1 MKIANFDPADDWHTY
16 EIQWTPNYISWALD
30 GQEVRKVQGTASVRD
45 ITKAKALFMDFWTP
59 EFAGWG
65 DNMEDDATMPWYTRY
80 DWVEVYDYN
89 QWNDSFTLKWRDDF
103 NTLDL
108 DRWFRSDGWSFDL
121 NSSLFLASNTYVEN
135 GKLVLKMEV
144 NDYQDKP
151 IDNTVYYWANAC
163 RED

>member
-1 MKIANFDPADDWHTY
+1 
-16 EIQWTPNYISWALD
+16 
-30 GQEVRKVQGTASVRD
+30 
-45 ITKAKALFMDFWTP
+45 MDFWTP
-59 EFAGWG
+59 TFAGWG
-65 DNMEDDATMPWYTRY
+65 DNMDNDATMPWYTRY

-89 QWNDSFTLKWRDDF
+89 SWNDSFTLKWRDDF

-151 IDNTVYYWANAC
+151 IDNTVYYWTNAC

>member
-1 MKIANFDPADDWHTY
+1 MDPMKIENFDPADDWHTY
-16 EIQWTPNYISWALD
+16 EFRWTPNYISWYLD
-30 GQEVRKVQGTASVRD
+30 GREVRKVSNTASVRD

-59 EFAGWG
+59 TFAGWG
-65 DNMEDDATMPWYTRY
+65 DNMDDDATMPWFTRY

-108 DRWFRSDGWSFDL
+108 DRWFRSDGWSFDS
-121 NSSLFLASNTYVEN
+121 NSSLFLASNTYVED

-144 NDYQDKP
+144 NDY
-151 IDNTVYYWANAC
+151 
-163 RED
+163 